1 VYLTKATLKMVSKA
15 EVVEV
20 EVEVVL
26 EAEDMG

>member
-1 VYLTKATLKMVSKA
+1 LTKATLKMVSKA